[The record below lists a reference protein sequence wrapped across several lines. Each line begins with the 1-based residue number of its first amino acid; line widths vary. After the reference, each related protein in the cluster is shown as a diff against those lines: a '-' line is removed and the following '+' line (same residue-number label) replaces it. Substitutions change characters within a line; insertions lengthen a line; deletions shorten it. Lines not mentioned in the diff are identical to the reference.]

1 MIARDI
7 AAYLHSEKNAK
18 KPQRTY
24 SLQDTRH
31 LSFQSPPKMADE

>member
-1 MIARDI
+1 MIAKDI

-18 KPQRTY
+18 KPQRTH

-31 LSFQSPPKMADE
+31 LSIQSPPEMAYE